1 MAEQPQIE
9 IPLDAETL
17 SNPRGFEQWW
27 ESTTQNHWTH
37 ERRLAAI
44 LTVGGPLASVR
55 ASNVYADLGNFEQ
68 WALAAG
74 QGLLSSDA
82 AIRSLATARLG
93 LHEVIQASYQSG
105 KGAVS
110 GGTVA
115 IPILER
121 AVHEVM
127 EIKERASLVLEALFR
142 LYQGLADAYKQ
153 LGQHELAIST
163 AAEAIKYAKALG
175 LKGGLQAAIQLLATT
190 YFAAGKAE
198 LALAEYD
205 ALVKLPEM
213 NQIVLTFAL
222 VNRALLLLA
231 LGDDEAALRS
241 LEDSGDGTRIQ
252 ACRQYILCSAGRGG
266 LEGEVLGGV
275 DGMPVEFVFHTTCY
289 RFLLAHDG
297 QPEPDDLQQ
306 VVQIAQDFRP
316 QIPYAVLMR
325 DWFLGL
331 ALLKQG
337 HSVPAA
343 LHVRNMPWRDL
354 PEHYYAARGRAL
366 MLWLEIGLQY
376 GSEDL
381 APLSRLTT
389 DIQALFNQ
397 IPNPSNRSSL
407 ARCLTLWHPT
417 AAAFIAYSP
426 HAVLEFFQFAT
437 GAVWRDGRPVMVYSQ
452 GVPTR
457 TPFVAKALHDFGYR
471 TEDRE
476 GGTEEAKL
484 LNVLRQP
491 HAREGER
498 QHVRPIISPALLVYH
513 LIRADDAIDSLWRR
527 AAFDLARSH
536 GLIPVPQTRNYHSRE
551 VEHINAWLLKLVHGE
566 VSPAGFRAEIRG
578 RS

>member
-1 MAEQPQIE
+1 MAAESQNE
-9 IPLDAETL
+9 ISLDAQTL
-17 SNPRGFEQWW
+17 SDPRGFEQWW
-27 ESTTQNHWTH
+27 ELTTLHHWTH
-37 ERRLAAI
+37 EQRLTAI
-44 LTVGGPLASVR
+44 LTVGGSLASVR
-55 ASNVYADLGNFEQ
+55 ASNVYADLEDLEQ
-68 WALAAG
+68 WALSAG
-74 QGLLSSDA
+74 QGLLAADA
-82 AIRSLATARLG
+82 ATRSLATARLG

-105 KGAVS
+105 KGSVS
-110 GGTVA
+110 GGMVA

-121 AVHEVM
+121 ALQEVI
-127 EIKERASLVLEALFR
+127 EVTERAPLVLEALFR

-153 LGQHELAIST
+153 IGNHELAIST

-190 YFAAGKAE
+190 YFAAGKTE
-198 LALAEYD
+198 LALAEFD
-205 ALVKLPEM
+205 ALVKIPDM
-213 NQIVLTFAL
+213 NQVVLTFAL

-241 LEDSGDGTRIQ
+241 LEDAGDSTRIQ
-252 ACRQYILCSAGRGG
+252 ACRQYMLCSSGRGG
-266 LEGEVLGGV
+266 VEGEVLGGMA
-275 DGMPVEFVFHTTCY
+275 GMPVEFVFHTNCY
-289 RFLLAHDG
+289 RLLLAQEG
-297 QPEPDDLQQ
+297 QPTAEDLQR
-306 VVQIAQDFRP
+306 VVQVAQDFRP
-316 QIPYAVLMR
+316 QIPYAIVMR

-331 ALLKQG
+331 ALLKQR
-337 HSVPAA
+337 HAVLAA
-343 LHVRNMPWRDL
+343 LHVRNMPWREL

-397 IPNPSNRSSL
+397 ISNPSNRSTL

-426 HAVLEFFQFAT
+426 HAVLEFLQFAT
-437 GAVWRDGRPVMVYSQ
+437 GSVWRDGRPVMVYSQ

-457 TPFVAKALHDFGYR
+457 TPFVAKALRDFGYQA
-471 TEDRE
+471 EERE

-484 LNVLRQP
+484 LDVLRQP

-498 QHVRPIISPALLVYH
+498 QHVRPIISPGLLVYH

-566 VSPAGFRAEIRG
+566 VSPAGFRAEIRD